1 MYFERKPG
9 QFSEATQ
16 GKATAAKM
24 KLELYYKEAVEG
36 VVGRKER
43 YVPVIYVPDRKAR
56 DLDMPPV
63 RS

>member
-1 MYFERKPG
+1 MGALDKGPDYVYFDRKPSQYSDG
-9 QFSEATQ
+9 TN

-43 YVPVIYVPDRKAR
+43 
-56 DLDMPPV
+56 
-63 RS
+63 